1 MSGGAIA
8 AVVSMIIIVVLVG
21 LVALGMA
28 GCPQYNVWQK
38 ELSGKAK
45 LKEAEWSKQIA
56 IEEAK
61 AENIAAVQKAEARIT
76 IAIAEATAEV
86 ERAKGVAGAIEEIG
100 DSLKANHLYLTYL
113 WVNGLHDGSS
123 ETIYIPTE
131 ANLPILE
138 AGRMFP
144 RQAIKEG
151 AN

>member
-1 MSGGAIA
+1 MNATIW
-8 AVVSMIIIVVLVG
+8 VVIGFLCLMIIVG
-21 LVALGMA
+21 GMI

-45 LKEAEWSKQIA
+45 LKEAEWSKQIT
-56 IEEAK
+56 IQEAK
-61 AENIAAVQKAEARIT
+61 AENIAALEKAQAKIT
-76 IAIAEATAEV
+76 IAKAEATAEI
-86 ERAKGVAGAIEEIG
+86 ERAKGVSGAIEEIG
-100 DSLKANHLYLTYL
+100 DSLRNNELYLTYL

-144 RQAIKEG
+144 RQLRQ
-151 AN
+151 